1 MYLEELE
8 ILKTVELIE
17 YRTFK
22 EKIDITR
29 RYRGKARIEI
39 IDNRFIYI
47 ERFRRGN

>member
-22 EKIDITR
+22 EKLDITR
-29 RYRGKARIEI
+29 RYRGRTRIEI
-39 IDNRFIYI
+39 IDNKYIYI
-47 ERFRRGN
+47 EQYKRGN